1 MYDPIKRFCYYVS
14 LVFVVTIDSLLG
26 FFRPLLHREYFSQC
40 TAAEISYMQNKE
52 VSKRAVA
59 FKNAALGDFR
69 ISHHLLNL
77 YCTW

>member
-1 MYDPIKRFCYYVS
+1 MIQSNDFCHCLSFVNYCSS
-14 LVFVVTIDSLLG
+14 LD
-26 FFRPLLHREYFSQC
+26 FFRPLPQRQYSSQC
-40 TAAEISYMQNKE
+40 TTAEISYMQNKD

-77 YCTW
+77 YCT

>member
-1 MYDPIKRFCYYVS
+1 MYDSIKSFCYYLS
-14 LVFVVTIDSLLG
+14 FVNYYSLLG
-26 FFRPLLHREYFSQC
+26 FFRPLPHRQYFSQC

-77 YCTW
+77 YCT